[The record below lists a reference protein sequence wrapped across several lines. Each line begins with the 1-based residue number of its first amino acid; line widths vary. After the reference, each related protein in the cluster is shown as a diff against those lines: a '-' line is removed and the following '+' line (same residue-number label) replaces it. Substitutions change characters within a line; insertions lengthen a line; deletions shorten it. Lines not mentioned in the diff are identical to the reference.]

1 MPPRRNAPSTKA
13 ASVAV
18 VVAPVAKAASVQ
30 ANEAT
35 PKKLVDDLSEM
46 PSTSKKRRL
55 ERRDT
60 DDKSDR
66 DIQRHF
72 PHLIA
77 QQVDSMTNAE
87 DESLRGE
94 INTAIRKLD
103 PGCRLGANFWLDL
116 QKEWAGAELSAVTKL
131 QVKDP
136 NEVVS
141 KSLIVGLEH
150 LDETNTKKLWS
161 HSLLILEKQY
171 L

>member
-1 MPPRRNAPSTKA
+1 MCLRTLIIWPEAICSIVGARNFGPASPHLSALVVSGMPPRRKAPNTKA

-18 VVAPVAKAASVQ
+18 VVVAPVAKPQ
-30 ANEAT
+30 QHANEAT

-46 PSTSKKRRL
+46 PSSSNKRRL

-87 DESLRGE
+87 GESLRGE
-94 INTAIRKLD
+94 INTAIR
-103 PGCRLGANFWLDL
+103 N
-116 QKEWAGAELSAVTKL
+116 
-131 QVKDP
+131 
-136 NEVVS
+136 
-141 KSLIVGLEH
+141 
-150 LDETNTKKLWS
+150 
-161 HSLLILEKQY
+161 
-171 L
+171 

>member
-1 MPPRRNAPSTKA
+1 MPAKRVPSTKA

-18 VVAPVAKAASVQ
+18 APLVKAASVAKAASVQ

-35 PKKLVDDLSEM
+35 PKKLVDELSEM

-72 PHLIA
+72 PHLTA

-103 PGCRLGANFWLDL
+103 PGCRLGANFW
-116 QKEWAGAELSAVTKL
+116 
-131 QVKDP
+131 
-136 NEVVS
+136 
-141 KSLIVGLEH
+141 VGLQ
-150 LDETNTKKLWS
+150 TTVGRC
-161 HSLLILEKQY
+161 
-171 L
+171 